1 MRVTALI
8 PAAGSGERLGG
19 KINKQF
25 IEINSK
31 PILVYTLEKFEK
43 CRSIDEVILILPQ
56 RWLEYGR
63 SQIVA
68 RFGLRKVE
76 RIIPGGKE
84 RQDSVY
90 HGLKA
95 IKEKTDVVLIHDG
108 VRPFIRPDKIEESVR
123 LCQQFGATILA
134 LPVRYTLKEVHD
146 GTVVRTLDRKLLW
159 EIQTPQTFR
168 YDIILEAYS
177 KAMKEG
183 FYSTDDSALVERV
196 GYKVKILEGQWDN
209 IKITSPWDLELAKLL
224 IRNANRIRL

>member
-8 PAAGSGERLGG
+8 PAAGSGERIGG

-25 IEINSK
+25 IEISGK
-31 PILVYTLEKFEK
+31 PILVYTLEKFEECK
-43 CRSIDEVILILPQ
+43 SIDEVILILPQ

-68 RFGLRKVE
+68 RFGLQKVK
-76 RIIPGGKE
+76 RIIPGGRE

-90 HGLKA
+90 QGLKA
-95 IKEKTDVVLIHDG
+95 IEEKTDIVLIHDG
-108 VRPFIRPDKIEESVR
+108 VRPFIRPDKIEDSIR
-123 LCQQFGATILA
+123 LCQQFGAVILA
-134 LPVRYTLKEVHD
+134 LPVRYTVKEIRD
-146 GTVVRTLDRKLLW
+146 GAVVKTLDRDLLW

-168 YDIILEAYS
+168 YPIILEAYS

-196 GYKVKILEGQWDN
+196 GYKVRILEGQWDN

-224 IRNANRIRL
+224 IKNANRIRL

>member
-1 MRVTALI
+1 LRVTALI
-8 PAAGSGERLGG
+8 PAAGSGERIGG

-25 IEINSK
+25 IEISGK
-31 PILVYTLEKFEK
+31 PILVYTLEKFEECK
-43 CRSIDEVILILPQ
+43 SIDEVILILPQ

-68 RFGLRKVE
+68 RFGLQKVK
-76 RIIPGGKE
+76 RIIPGGRE

-90 HGLKA
+90 QGLKA
-95 IKEKTDVVLIHDG
+95 IEEKTDIVLIHDG
-108 VRPFIRPDKIEESVR
+108 VRPFIRPDKIEDSIR
-123 LCQQFGATILA
+123 LCQQFGAVILA
-134 LPVRYTLKEVHD
+134 LPVRYTVKEIRD
-146 GTVVRTLDRKLLW
+146 GAVVKTLDRDLLW

-168 YDIILEAYS
+168 YPIILEAYS

-196 GYKVKILEGQWDN
+196 GYKVRILEGQWDN

-224 IRNANRIRL
+224 IKNANRIRL